1 MNEGVKMSINLDEN
15 TCASI
20 TSQIR
25 GMNKLVTLYLFQGED
40 CVKII
45 VGNTFP
51 LIACIINAK

>member
-1 MNEGVKMSINLDEN
+1 MSINLDEN